1 MITDLLTQINHL
13 NPLRPS
19 RFIQLLYLW
28 QPHLEGSCS
37 SLRVCTGC
45 VCTLE
50 KTQDGEALGFPHSR
64 GWRAAVTER
73 PALSPPGDGG
83 GCDRRLLPAVPGPV
97 HTSRS
102 HSSVAGW
109 SALERTFQPVCGVP
123 VLPRNGAGANT
134 ALTQRGAPAP
144 HTAARPLLPQPPQP
158 PPATAGCA
166 RCPPAHPD
174 PHRTPCYGKK

>member
-1 MITDLLTQINHL
+1 MGFTVAEPLPAQLQRELISMITDLLTQINHL

-83 GCDRRLLPAVPGPV
+83 GCDRRVLPAVPAA
-97 HTSRS
+97 SS
-102 HSSVAGW
+102 HLAFTQQHGGLVRAGKDIP
-109 SALERTFQPVCGVP
+109 ARV
-123 VLPRNGAGANT
+123 RGAGA
-134 ALTQRGAPAP
+134 ASQRS
-144 HTAARPLLPQPPQP
+144 R
-158 PPATAGCA
+158 
-166 RCPPAHPD
+166 R
-174 PHRTPCYGKK
+174 